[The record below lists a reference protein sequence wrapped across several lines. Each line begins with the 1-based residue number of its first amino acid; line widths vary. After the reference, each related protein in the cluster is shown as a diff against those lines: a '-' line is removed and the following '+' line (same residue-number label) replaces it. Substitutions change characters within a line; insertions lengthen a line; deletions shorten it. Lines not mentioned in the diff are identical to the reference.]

1 MIMVYLLVFEIIAW
15 QGLRL
20 IFQSPLLE
28 PHVCEAIAQEMR
40 KVAEKDLPN
49 NKYFIVCENE
59 KETITY

>member
-1 MIMVYLLVFEIIAW
+1 MVYLLVFEIIAW

-49 NKYFIVCENE
+49 NKYFIVCENANQF
-59 KETITY
+59 